1 MTDKTTI
8 SPIGTE
14 VVLDTPIG
22 KAAAKEN
29 SRYSCDAV
37 KYSSGY
43 VMATDGKIAAVRQ
56 TERGTSAQDGVQI
69 PNKAATP
76 GTATLQGSTWTTQK
90 GKGKGNRKAKTTPA
104 LEPSEKKFPPLAEIF
119 GEANGTFRWLRLDA
133 DLLRQVI
140 EAITPKD
147 ADGIRG
153 ITIGFPDDGKAGV
166 KSAAHL
172 LADDGRG
179 LGLIMPRKSLHR
191 DTLGA
196 GEEVDHTSEKWN
208 QACKDFQDAVGL
220 PRP

>member
-1 MTDKTTI
+1 M
-8 SPIGTE
+8 
-14 VVLDTPIG
+14 
-22 KAAAKEN
+22 
-29 SRYSCDAV
+29 
-37 KYSSGY
+37 
-43 VMATDGKIAAVRQ
+43 
-56 TERGTSAQDGVQI
+56 
-69 PNKAATP
+69 
-76 GTATLQGSTWTTQK
+76 
-90 GKGKGNRKAKTTPA
+90 
-104 LEPSEKKFPPLAEIF
+104 EPSEKKFPPLAEIF